1 MRAALAHHCVMFL
14 KSLNSAVV
22 CAAVI
27 GLWGL
32 IVKNY
37 AASVVAMVECVDREC
52 SCLRQSMQTLEPVA
66 CSAGFRLSAEALAI
80 PVCIYVYIASIVQV
94 ALYVAAMG

>member
-1 MRAALAHHCVMFL
+1 
-14 KSLNSAVV
+14 
-22 CAAVI
+22 
-27 GLWGL
+27 
-32 IVKNY
+32 
-37 AASVVAMVECVDREC
+37 
-52 SCLRQSMQTLEPVA
+52 MQTLEPVA